1 MDIAEFGL
9 GLVRSALKLRR
20 VGHVNLYRPCANV
33 EGGQLAARGLDPLS
47 LDVGEH
53 DVDAAAR
60 QRPANAEAD
69 SIGGPG
75 DEGGLAGKLH
85 YSRPDRTASRR
96 DCSEVSS
103 ARASKPC
110 IINSKRRWTSV
121 RRSACVKT

>member
-9 GLVRSALKLRR
+9 GLVRRALKGGR
-20 VGHVNLYRPCANV
+20 VGNIHFDRAGANV
-33 EGGQLAARGLDPLS
+33 EGGKLAARDLELPPF
-47 LDVGEH
+47 DVGEH

-69 SIGGPG
+69 SVGGTG
-75 DEGGLAGKLH
+75 DEGGLAGELH
-85 YSRPDRTASRR
+85 YISPDRTASGR